1 MWRQDTLN
9 TAAYNWRPQDRI
21 RSRRGFFSKPLARGP
36 LCIAQSAGGV
46 SGRADNNRCGAAPQ
60 HTYRGCSRLIS
71 AFTSPGGGEVQTRSW
86 ECHFASA
93 TAQRTVHRIVG
104 RLRLREG
111 EAAGGWRPLVP
122 TPPGGGPS
130 GLRRGTSR
138 CGRLVIISFE
148 LAWPLLQLLA
158 IKAPRLAVQTLPNN
172 WLAGRRSLQ

>member
-1 MWRQDTLN
+1 MSDRFGDGSADSTQD
-9 TAAYNWRPQDRI
+9 
-21 RSRRGFFSKPLARGP
+21 
-36 LCIAQSAGGV
+36 V
-46 SGRADNNRCGAAPQ
+46 
-60 HTYRGCSRLIS
+60 GC
-71 AFTSPGGGEVQTRSW
+71 
-86 ECHFASA
+86 
-93 TAQRTVHRIVG
+93 
-104 RLRLREG
+104 LRLREG